1 MVMASRET
9 RLLAACK
16 LYLLLNESEK
26 KEARRYWTRHYYVP
40 SSYVTGLGSGLQATL
55 TLSSIAQKYD
65 ILSKPK
71 YIAS

>member
-1 MVMASRET
+1 M
-9 RLLAACK
+9 
-16 LYLLLNESEK
+16 
-26 KEARRYWTRHYYVP
+26 P

-65 ILSKPK
+65 TLSKPK